1 MSKLITWE
9 NIRTKKY
16 RNKRLLDVIMPPRGW
31 FPPAKGG
38 VYVDDYEYEDDL
50 VKFAMENIARAN
62 QKRMWTINDHLDK
75 LHCLVYS
82 WPCKNAGGY
91 TQEEMDELLKKFPD
105 INMEKFDKALMGNTC
120 MLVEGET
127 IRYHCDILKAL
138 RCGIEN
144 RDLHL
149 WEWD

>member
-1 MSKLITWE
+1 MKSNLITWD

-16 RNKRLLDVIMPPRGW
+16 RNKLLIDVILPPRFFGEDSNR
-31 FPPAKGG
+31 A
-38 VYVDDYEYEDDL
+38 YTDNYEYEDDL
-50 VKFAMENIARAN
+50 VKYAIEQIAKAN
-62 QKRMWTINDHLDK
+62 QQRQYTVANHLDK
-75 LHCLVYS
+75 LYCLVYS
-82 WPCKNAGGY
+82 WPTKTANGF
-91 TQEEMDELLKKFPD
+91 TTEESDKLLEKFPN
-105 INMEKFDKALMGNTC
+105 INMEKFNGALMGNTC
-120 MLVEGET
+120 MLLDGET